1 MSPVLEPG
9 DWLVAF
15 RTGRPNNSAI
25 SRAVQVRPT
34 HGRMVVV
41 EHPERSGFEL
51 VKRIVGV
58 PGDRIGALLL
68 EDGRYWVAGTRPE
81 ESADSRWFGPVGAE
95 RIRGIVV
102 LRYWPPRRIA
112 WLL

>member
-1 MSPVLEPG
+1 
-9 DWLVAF
+9 
-15 RTGRPNNSAI
+15 
-25 SRAVQVRPT
+25 
-34 HGRMVVV
+34 MVVV
-41 EHPERSGFEL
+41 EHPERPGFEL
-51 VKRIVGV
+51 VKRIDGV

-81 ESADSRWFGPVGAE
+81 ESTDSRWFGPVDAE